1 MSSKLNK
8 KELTPFEKAKINI
21 KKFAENAN
29 IMESTRMLVLA
40 ASKIEHMSE
49 SEKEVFE
56 KLFQTTLEDL
66 SSFMEESG
74 FEWN

>member
-1 MSSKLNK
+1 
-8 KELTPFEKAKINI
+8 
-21 KKFAENAN
+21 
-29 IMESTRMLVLA
+29 MESTRMLVLA

-49 SEKEVFE
+49 AEKEVFE
-56 KLFQTTLEDL
+56 KLFKTTLEDL

>member
-1 MSSKLNK
+1 
-8 KELTPFEKAKINI
+8 
-21 KKFAENAN
+21 
-29 IMESTRMLVLA
+29 MLALA

-56 KLFQTTLEDL
+56 KLFKTTLEDL